1 MASLSGRRGTNC
13 TDTEWDEYV
22 KMPQILK
29 GETPSE
35 WMKRIW
41 ERLTYFRKNDLL
53 PTQSKKYLEA
63 RKLIE
68 LWNKYRGNYDSYAPE
83 IGIAICFSCD
93 RLVYTG
99 ERTKNIGNYNH
110 IGMERHWASHCTGNT
125 FCGVNYDEYLK
136 IKQKS
141 NSMYNFDNEYAL
153 HRYRLWMQN
162 AIKKVERARERKFI
176 EFMYRPDGMTAKQL
190 AEHYQLLWIVRE
202 EMRQINNFLDSICI
216 MKFNKAYS
224 DLINKLP
231 PSLVNEAWKRLL
243 SRKKSPMTEEEAST
257 INPIVDTKIS
267 IDMVNQESQTQDTVP
282 ICEHEEEI
290 SCRVKKKLDSLSRQ
304 LLEFNEKTFDPF
316 MQEITKRIEEQDN
329 VNNELRSEIDQQKLL
344 LQETERKLEILKSK
358 STY

>member
-13 TDTEWDEYV
+13 TDAEWDEYV
-22 KMPQILK
+22 KMVQILK

-35 WMKRIW
+35 WMNRIW
-41 ERLTYFRKNDLL
+41 PRLRHFRKNDLL

-141 NSMYNFDNEYAL
+141 NSTYNFDNEYAL

-162 AIKKVERARERKFI
+162 AIKKVERAREV
-176 EFMYRPDGMTAKQL
+176 G
-190 AEHYQLLWIVRE
+190 
-202 EMRQINNFLDSICI
+202 
-216 MKFNKAYS
+216 
-224 DLINKLP
+224 
-231 PSLVNEAWKRLL
+231 
-243 SRKKSPMTEEEAST
+243 KKIRACT
-257 INPIVDTKIS
+257 II
-267 IDMVNQESQTQDTVP
+267 
-282 ICEHEEEI
+282 
-290 SCRVKKKLDSLSRQ
+290 
-304 LLEFNEKTFDPF
+304 
-316 MQEITKRIEEQDN
+316 
-329 VNNELRSEIDQQKLL
+329 
-344 LQETERKLEILKSK
+344 
-358 STY
+358 